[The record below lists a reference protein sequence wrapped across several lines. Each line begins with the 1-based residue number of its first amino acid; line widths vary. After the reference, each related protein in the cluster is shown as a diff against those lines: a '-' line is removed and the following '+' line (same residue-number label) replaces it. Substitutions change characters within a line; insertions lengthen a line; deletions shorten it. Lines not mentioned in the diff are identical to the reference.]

1 MSNDTYKKM
10 KDTSSVSNGGAYM
23 ESLYESFLD
32 DKTSVDPEW
41 RNYFESVQ
49 SGAQDVAHGPIQA
62 KFLAWAQQSPETA
75 QQFAPIEIS
84 DKQVCV
90 NALIN
95 AYRAYGHHKAKI
107 DPLGL
112 CKRQSPKELT
122 LEFHGLNTGDLTSSF
137 VTPFR
142 FKIEATLKEI
152 VALLEYMYT
161 GPIGAQWTYIE
172 SQAERDWLQ
181 DRFEVADRKA
191 TLSPELRKR
200 VYGQLTAAEGLE
212 RYLHNKYVG
221 QKRFSLEGG
230 ETMIPMV
237 DQLIMRAGATDM
249 QEVVIGMAHRG
260 RLNVLVNLLGK
271 PPTELFEEFE
281 GKRKVA
287 FGSGDVK
294 YHQGFSSDVKTDKA
308 VVHLTLASNPS
319 HLEIVI
325 PVIEGSVRARQERR
339 EDWSGSHVL
348 PIAIHGDAAFAGQGC
363 VMETLNMSQT
373 RGYKTGGTMHLVINN
388 QVGFTTSNPEDS
400 RSTPYCTDIAK
411 MIEAPVFHINLDD
424 PDAAM
429 FVANIAFDYRATFKK
444 DIVLDLVCY
453 RRYGHNEADEPA
465 ATQPVMYQH
474 IRQHP
479 TTRAL
484 YAAQLVSDK
493 LMTEAETDAFVD
505 RYRDQLDQGKIIVAH
520 LVNNGDNPFKD
531 VWKNYLN
538 VDWSKQADTTIS
550 EKTFDALA
558 ASVTTIPA
566 DFQLQTQVGKVYA
579 ERAKMAAGT
588 APIDWG
594 FAETMAYA
602 TLLKEGY
609 SVRLSGQDCGR
620 GTFAHRHAVLH
631 EQTADK
637 QFIPLSTIAKPH
649 QFTVIDSLLSE
660 EAVLAF
666 EYGYA
671 STEPRA
677 LVLWEAQFGD
687 FANGAQ
693 VVMDQF
699 ICSAESKWNRYCGL
713 VMLLPHGYEGMG
725 PEHSS
730 ARLERYLQLC
740 AEHNMQV
747 CTPTTPAQI
756 YHLLR
761 RQMLQTFRKPL
772 VVMSPKSLLRHRA
785 AVSTKADLI
794 SGHFQ
799 EVIPEVETLNAS
811 KVTRIVVCGGKVYY
825 DLLQKRH
832 DLGLTNVALIRVEQ
846 LYPFPE
852 KALSACLNSYKHA
865 KEVVWC
871 QEEPKNQGAWYCSQ
885 HHVHASLAAHQTL
898 SYAGRDAAAS
908 PATGYHGLHVEQ
920 QTALVAQALGVSL

>member
-1 MSNDTYKKM
+1 MPNDTYQQLVE
-10 KDTSSVSNGGAYM
+10 TSSVSNGGAYI
-23 ESLYESFLD
+23 ESLYESFLEN
-32 DKTSVDPEW
+32 KNSVSPEW
-41 RNYFESVQ
+41 QRYFEAVQ
-49 SGAQDVAHGPIQA
+49 SGAHDVPHGPIQE
-62 KFLAWAQQSPETA
+62 KFLALAQQASQSGNA
-75 QQFAPIEIS
+75 ALVSAS
-84 DKQVCV
+84 DKQVAV
-90 NALIN
+90 NDLIN
-95 AYRAYGHHKAKI
+95 AYRYLGHHKANL

-112 CKRQSPKELT
+112 CKRETPRELT
-122 LEFHGLNTGDLTSSF
+122 LAFHGLSTQDLSSTF
-137 VTPFR
+137 QTPFH
-142 FKIEATLKEI
+142 FKKQATLKEI
-152 VALLEYMYT
+152 IAQLEYMYT
-161 GPIGAQWTYIE
+161 GTIGAQWGYIE
-172 SQAERDWLQ
+172 NDNEKNWLQ
-181 DRFEVADRKA
+181 TQFEVADRTA
-191 TLSPELRKR
+191 TLSKDFRKR
-200 VYGQLTAAEGLE
+200 VYAQLTAAEGLE

-221 QKRFSLEGG
+221 QKRFSLEGS
-230 ETMIPMV
+230 ETMIPML
-237 DQLIMRAGATDM
+237 DEMIMRAGFIEM

-271 PPTELFEEFE
+271 PPTALFEEFE
-281 GKRKVA
+281 GKHKAV

-308 VVHLTLASNPS
+308 VVHLSLASNPS
-319 HLEIVI
+319 HLEIVV
-325 PVIEGSVRARQERR
+325 PVVEGSVRARQERR
-339 EDWSGSHVL
+339 EDWAGSQVL

-373 RGYKTGGTMHLVINN
+373 RGYKTGGTIHLVINN
-388 QVGFTTSNPEDS
+388 QIGFTTSNPEDS

-429 FVANIAFDYRATFKK
+429 FVSRIAFDYRTKFKK

-479 TTRAL
+479 TARIL
-484 YAAQLVSDK
+484 YAEK
-493 LMTEAETDAFVD
+493 LIAENVITEKEANDFVE

-520 LVNNGDNPFKD
+520 LVNNAENPFKD
-531 VWKNYLN
+531 CWASYLN
-538 VDWSKQADTTIS
+538 VDW
-550 EKTFDALA
+550 EKPVNTALDEKMFDALSKA
-558 ASVTTIPA
+558 VTTMPPG
-566 DFQLQTQVGKVYA
+566 FELQTQVKKVYSDR
-579 ERAKMAAGT
+579 EKMAAGES
-588 APIDWG
+588 PIDWG

-609 SVRLSGQDCGR
+609 TVRLSGQDCGR

-631 EQTADK
+631 EQTQDK
-637 QFIPLSTIAKPH
+637 QYIPLSTISKPH
-649 QFTVIDSLLSE
+649 HFTVIDSLLSE

-671 STEPRA
+671 STQPNA

-693 VVMDQF
+693 VVIDQF
-699 ICSAESKWNRYCGL
+699 ISSGECKWNRYAGL

-756 YHLLR
+756 FHLLR
-761 RQMLQTFRKPL
+761 RQMLRTFRKPL
-772 VVMSPKSLLRHRA
+772 IVMTPKSLLRHRL
-785 AVSTKADLI
+785 AVSTKEDLVK
-794 SGHFQ
+794 GHF
-799 EVIPEVETLNAS
+799 EEIIPDTGNLKAS
-811 KVTRIVVCGGKVYY
+811 DVTRVVLCGGKVYY
-825 DLLQKRH
+825 DLFQKRR
-832 DLGLTNVALIRVEQ
+832 DANINNVAIIRIEQ
-846 LYPFPE
+846 LYPFPK
-852 KALSACLNSYKHA
+852 KALADCLAAYPNA
-865 KEVVWC
+865 KEVAWC
-871 QEEPKNQGAWYCSQ
+871 QEEPENQGAWYCSQ
-885 HHVHASLAAHQTL
+885 HHIRSALKKDQTL
-898 SYAGRDAAAS
+898 SYAGRGASAS

>member
-1 MSNDTYKKM
+1 MSTDAYKKLM
-10 KDTSSVSNGGAYM
+10 DTTAVSNGGAYM
-23 ESLYESFLD
+23 ESLYESYLE
-32 DKTSVDPEW
+32 DKNSVDPKW
-41 RNYFESVQ
+41 RTYFENMQAGSH
-49 SGAQDVAHGPIQA
+49 DVPHGPIQE
-62 KFLAWAQQSPETA
+62 KFLAWALAPAARGDEVSVAVSADTK
-75 QQFAPIEIS
+75 QFEVES
-84 DKQVCV
+84 
-90 NALIN
+90 LIN
-95 AYRAYGHHKAKI
+95 SYRRYGHHKAKT

-112 CKRQSPKELT
+112 IKRDTPKQLT
-122 LEFHGLNTGDLTSSF
+122 LAFHGLSNADLGKTF
-137 VTPFR
+137 QTPFS
-142 FKIEATLKEI
+142 FKREATLKEI
-152 VALLEYMYT
+152 ISLLEYMYT
-161 GPIGAQWTYIE
+161 GPIGAQWFYIE
-172 SQAERDWLQ
+172 SLEEREWLQ
-181 DRFEVADRKA
+181 KRFEVADRKA

-230 ETMIPMV
+230 ETMIPML
-237 DQLIMRAGATDM
+237 DQMIMRAGATDM

-281 GKRKVA
+281 GKRKAA
-287 FGSGDVK
+287 FGAGDVK
-294 YHQGFSSDVKTDKA
+294 YHQGFSSDVKTDKG
-308 VVHLTLASNPS
+308 VVHLSLASNPS

-325 PVIEGSVRARQERR
+325 PVVEGSVRARQERR
-339 EDWSGSHVL
+339 DDWTGSQVL

-373 RGYKTGGTMHLVINN
+373 RGYKTGGTIHLIVNN

-411 MIEAPVFHINLDD
+411 MIEAPVFHVNLDD

-429 FVANIAFDYRATFKK
+429 FIANIAFDFREKFKK
-444 DIVLDLVCY
+444 DIVLDLMCY

-479 TTRAL
+479 TTRTI
-484 YAAQLVSDK
+484 YANQLIADK
-493 LMTEAETDAFVD
+493 LMTEAETDAFVEK
-505 RYRDQLDQGKIIVAH
+505 YRDQLDQGKIIVAH

-531 VWKNYLN
+531 VWNKYLT
-538 VDWSKQADTTIS
+538 VDWDKAVKTSCD
-550 EKTFDALA
+550 ERTFDALA
-558 ASVTTIPA
+558 KEITTIPA
-566 DFQLQTQVGKVYA
+566 NFELQPQVNKVYL

-609 SVRLSGQDCGR
+609 GVRLSGQDCGR

-631 EQTADK
+631 EQKEDK
-637 QFIPLSTIAKPH
+637 QYIPLSTIGKPH

-666 EYGYA
+666 EYGYS
-671 STEPRA
+671 STEPRH

-699 ICSAESKWNRYCGL
+699 ISSGETKWTRYSGL

-740 AEHNMQV
+740 ADHNMQV

-756 YHLLR
+756 FHLLR
-761 RQMLQTFRKPL
+761 RQMLQQFRKPL
-772 VVMSPKSLLRHRA
+772 VVMTPKSLLRHRL
-785 AVSTKADLI
+785 AVSTKAELI
-794 SGHFQ
+794 NGHF
-799 EVIPEVETLNAS
+799 EEMIPEIDPIDAK
-811 KVTRIVVCGGKVYY
+811 KVTRVVICGGKVYY
-825 DLLQKRH
+825 DLLQKRRELKL
-832 DLGLTNVALIRVEQ
+832 DNVAIIRIEQ

-852 KALSACLNSYKHA
+852 KALSACLASYKHA

-885 HHVHASLAAHQTL
+885 HHIVASLAPGQTL
-898 SYAGRDAAAS
+898 SYAGRDACAS
-908 PATGYHGLHVEQ
+908 PATGYHSIHVEQ
-920 QTALVAQALGVSL
+920 QTALVAQALRI